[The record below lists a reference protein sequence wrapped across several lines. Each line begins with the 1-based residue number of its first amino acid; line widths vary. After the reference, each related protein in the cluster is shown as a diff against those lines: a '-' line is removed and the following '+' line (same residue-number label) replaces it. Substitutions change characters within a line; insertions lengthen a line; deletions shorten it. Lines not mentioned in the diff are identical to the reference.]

1 MFEYDKDP
9 ESSATAV
16 KVETKDISDMRDEKT
31 KMKDK
36 LQEQENQQLE
46 QIKRMQA
53 LMNKNSK
60 VEDSI

>member
-1 MFEYDKDP
+1 
-9 ESSATAV
+9 
-16 KVETKDISDMRDEKT
+16 MRDEKT

-53 LMNKNSK
+53 LMNKDAK
-60 VEDSI
+60 VEDSV